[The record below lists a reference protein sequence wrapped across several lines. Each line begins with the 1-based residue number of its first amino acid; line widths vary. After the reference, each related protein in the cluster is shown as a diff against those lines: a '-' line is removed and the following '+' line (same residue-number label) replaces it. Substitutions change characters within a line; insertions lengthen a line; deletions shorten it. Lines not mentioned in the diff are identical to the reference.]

1 MEERIEIRDIRQ
13 PGWFFVD
20 NEIIDVYGKEIGVYG
35 IAVYAILA
43 RYTSQD
49 SQKAWPSIRTMAR
62 MLGTGKKQ
70 IQNALLALKDAGLI
84 CIEKTNRYNTYTLL
98 NVKRN
103 VLPGRTIEE
112 EKKENVLPERT
123 QCPPREDDGVLPER
137 TDQYIYNNTKEQ
149 QQGAVVVSSSL
160 SSKEELAFGL
170 LQDAGIAEKQ
180 ARYLAQNQ
188 PLERICEVIAVAN
201 RKVGIED
208 KSAWIYQALK
218 CGWKLSPDEPPPLS
232 EVDLLLS
239 QRKYRVR
246 DPRTGE
252 WLTPEKMEAL
262 PT

>member
-1 MEERIEIRDIRQ
+1 MEEKFHVQLRDKIQ
-13 PGWFFVD
+13 
-20 NEIIDVYGKEIGVYG
+20 
-35 IAVYAILA
+35 A
-43 RYTSQD
+43 
-49 SQKAWPSIRTMAR
+49 
-62 MLGTGKKQ
+62 LGFAMMSHVLTCCPELSDGAYRLY
-70 IQNALLALKDAGLI
+70 ALLLMYAQQKGKLWASEARLAEDLSVHRTTISRRIKELESLGLI
-84 CIEKTNRYNTYTLL
+84 TREVRVGASYITWIEPLQKCTA
-98 NVKRN
+98 
-103 VLPGRTIEE
+103 LPPVVAKMHARCSKNATTDVAEMLQGRITKE
-112 EKKENVLPERT
+112 EK
-123 QCPPREDDGVLPER
+123 QD
-137 TDQYIYNNTKEQ
+137 NNNK
-149 QQGAVVVSSSL
+149 GAVVVSSSL